1 MTDDIDLAI
10 DKVLLFRLERMDDGV
25 IWIRL
30 CREGGDDKVI
40 YLNSS
45 SAIDASVED
54 DRVEPWWST
63 DAGRFL
69 DAKPVAWR
77 TAVKEAIDFI
87 ANEYRDPRYDLEG
100 ELLPQEARCI
110 HANLV
115 NALAQSDAVETDG
128 SREHGSV
135 NEALALTAKRANK
148 KLGFLKAAA
157 ARSALAQSDVE
168 PVAWREALEPFVKAA
183 NHLEKCRDDR
193 PLWAALDAGW
203 AQREKVTLT
212 VGDLRRARA
221 LYTAPPRLNASAGL
235 IEAAEMAE
243 KESLGWTTNGMI
255 VLQEFARKL
264 RARATDRSW
273 K

>member
-1 MTDDIDLAI
+1 MTDEQQT
-10 DKVLLFRLERMDDGV
+10 K
-25 IWIRL
+25 
-30 CREGGDDKVI
+30 K
-40 YLNSS
+40 
-45 SAIDASVED
+45 
-54 DRVEPWWST
+54 PWWST

-87 ANEYRDPRYDLEG
+87 ANEYCDPRYNLEG

-115 NALAQSDAVETDG
+115 NALAQSDA
-128 SREHGSV
+128 
-135 NEALALTAKRANK
+135 
-148 KLGFLKAAA
+148 
-157 ARSALAQSDVE
+157 E

-203 AQREKVTLT
+203 AQREKVSLT

-221 LYTAPPRLNASAGL
+221 LYATPPRPDASAGL

-243 KESLGWTTNGMI
+243 KEAGAWGGSAPDALH
-255 VLQEFARKL
+255 LLAKDL
-264 RARATDRSW
+264 RARADDRNE